1 MVLFLAR
8 AYLKRSM
15 SSEKKPEVT
24 SAAASASK
32 LGINY
37 DEMSVDDAVRLVGAV
52 RSGLKQ
58 ERVQIHL
65 DLQRVGRSLSLSGLR
80 VMTSWS
86 S

>member
-1 MVLFLAR
+1 
-8 AYLKRSM
+8 M
-15 SSEKKPEVT
+15 SSDKKTEAT

-37 DEMSVDDAVRLVGAV
+37 DEMSVDDAVRLVSTV

-65 DLQRVGRSLSLSGLR
+65 ELQRVGRSLSLSGLR
-80 VMTSWS
+80 VVTSWS